1 MRSTYKNM
9 WSRRGDGFV
18 LHTPTKVPHK
28 PKPRSHIAL
37 ECETNTQT
45 TLMSSA
51 EFFQNMEPFALSQF
65 AIFGK
70 RNAITKTTIHLVLKV
85 KITYTHS

>member
-1 MRSTYKNM
+1 MCFTAQAGGGRSVRSIYKNM

-18 LHTPTKVPHK
+18 LHTLTKMPHK

-51 EFFQNMEPFALSQF
+51 EEQNMEPFALSQL
-65 AIFGK
+65 AI
-70 RNAITKTTIHLVLKV
+70 IL
-85 KITYTHS
+85 